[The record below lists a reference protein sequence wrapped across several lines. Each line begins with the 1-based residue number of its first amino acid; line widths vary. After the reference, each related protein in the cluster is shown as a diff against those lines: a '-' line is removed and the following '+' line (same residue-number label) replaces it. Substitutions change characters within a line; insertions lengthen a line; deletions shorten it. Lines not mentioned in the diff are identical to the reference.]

1 MWSVTIQHW
10 QWSPW
15 STYLT
20 ELLGNAAQFISF
32 NLVADKENDCFLYSF
47 ESKWN
52 ARSSLPLS
60 NLTVTALVT
69 VLNADDFHAQK
80 AAPWSWRTLLWIR
93 SMWNASPPA
102 SSSRRTPA
110 MWCHQAPRLGVQDWT
125 VTLEPVQVSF
135 MISFIELS
143 RLQKH

>member
-60 NLTVTALVT
+60 NFNRNCSGYSSQCGWLPCAE
-69 VLNADDFHAQK
+69 

-93 SMWNASPPA
+93 SMWNASPQA

>member
-80 AAPWSWRTLLWIR
+80 QHHGAGER
-93 SMWNASPPA
+93 SS
-102 SSSRRTPA
+102 
-110 MWCHQAPRLGVQDWT
+110 G
-125 VTLEPVQVSF
+125 
-135 MISFIELS
+135 
-143 RLQKH
+143 